1 MQPIPGFVLL
11 ISPSASHMVDD
22 MPSDLNSCTHEM
34 TAATRHAGERRYAES
49 EMLELSREQCL
60 ELLGSHRF
68 GRLAVVM
75 SNGAPVIRPVN
86 YVFDRATQS
95 VVFRTARGSK
105 FHALLR
111 ATKAA
116 FEIDGIDEGTRTG
129 WSVIIEGVTAEINR
143 PHDLGRLERL
153 GLQSWAPGSKPH
165 WVRIRAWTVSGRRI
179 VLPAGAVPGYYLG

>member
-1 MQPIPGFVLL
+1 
-11 ISPSASHMVDD
+11 
-22 MPSDLNSCTHEM
+22 M
-34 TAATRHAGERRYAES
+34 TGATRRPGEGRRTES

-95 VVFRTARGSK
+95 VVFRTGRGSK

-111 ATKAA
+111 ATTAA
-116 FEIDGIDEGTRTG
+116 FEIDGLDEGARTG
-129 WSVIIEGVTAEINR
+129 WSVIIEGVTAEITR

-153 GLQSWAPGSKPH
+153 GLQPWAPGSKPH

-179 VLPAGAVPGYYLG
+179 VLPAGAVPDHYLG